1 MGVTDIKDY
10 WIGMKKWRTASQ
22 VYHLLTREYSDD
34 LNKMEVTW
42 TEENIVND
50 AVLHFTEY
58 VDETIRPAK
67 TYFVAIC
74 YAYWLSQDFDENF
87 FELLNDQYLL
97 AENDP
102 HFIQYLLDIKTYD
115 EILKK
120 VKFPLE
126 MTGMVPDVRKYY
138 EDEFKLALQP
148 YK

>member
-1 MGVTDIKDY
+1 
-10 WIGMKKWRTASQ
+10 MKKWRTASQ

-67 TYFVAIC
+67 SYFVAIC

>member
-1 MGVTDIKDY
+1 
-10 WIGMKKWRTASQ
+10 MKKWRTASQ
-22 VYHLLTREYSDD
+22 VYHLLTREYLDD

-67 TYFVAIC
+67 SYFVAIC